1 MNNLHGGGGGTKGDM
16 LGGGEREEG
25 FSGEDAAQ
33 MRIKKKVTKWAN
45 DLHEGEMAI
54 CTLAPRLFRCGE
66 AQRKPKNPF
75 SKKWLNPRGGVFS
88 LRFCEGKGEEGLML
102 LSQSPSPIG
111 RMRFPFY
118 WERVSMSGGFLQ
130 VVLSM
135 AKGDDSILKISV
147 QEDPMLKSPSR
158 YVVPSISKYE
168 DPPPELAMSAFLL
181 PHSFLS
187 DQFDMLLTMGKVGD
201 FVLDEG

>member
-1 MNNLHGGGGGTKGDM
+1 MTNLHGGGGGTKGYM
-16 LGGGEREEG
+16 LDGGERKEG
-25 FSGEDAAQ
+25 FNREDAAQ

-45 DLHEGEMAI
+45 DLEGEMAI
-54 CTLAPRLFRCGE
+54 CTLAPKLFRCGE
-66 AQRKPKNPF
+66 AQ
-75 SKKWLNPRGGVFS
+75 
-88 LRFCEGKGEEGLML
+88 
-102 LSQSPSPIG
+102 
-111 RMRFPFY
+111 
-118 WERVSMSGGFLQ
+118 SGGFLQ

-158 YVVPSISKYE
+158 YVMPSISKYE
-168 DPPPELAMSAFLL
+168 DPPPELTVSAFLL
-181 PHSFLS
+181 PHSFFS